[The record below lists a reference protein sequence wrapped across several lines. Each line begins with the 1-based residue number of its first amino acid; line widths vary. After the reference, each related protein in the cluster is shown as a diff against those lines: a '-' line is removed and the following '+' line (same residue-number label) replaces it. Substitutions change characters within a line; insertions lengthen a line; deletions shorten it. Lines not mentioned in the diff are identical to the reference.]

1 MTTPTESSKTYERR
15 SIPISSRL
23 WWLTIA
29 PTVWAIHFLAC
40 YLAAAIYCA
49 KASSPEES
57 MPMLR
62 IAVAILTGLAIVMI
76 TFVAFIS
83 FRQHRMGDAPLPHD
97 FDSQDDQQRFLGFAA
112 FLLSLLSIIA
122 TLFTASV
129 FVFLGACH

>member
-1 MTTPTESSKTYERR
+1 
-15 SIPISSRL
+15 
-23 WWLTIA
+23 
-29 PTVWAIHFLAC
+29 
-40 YLAAAIYCA
+40 
-49 KASSPEES
+49 
-57 MPMLR
+57 MLR